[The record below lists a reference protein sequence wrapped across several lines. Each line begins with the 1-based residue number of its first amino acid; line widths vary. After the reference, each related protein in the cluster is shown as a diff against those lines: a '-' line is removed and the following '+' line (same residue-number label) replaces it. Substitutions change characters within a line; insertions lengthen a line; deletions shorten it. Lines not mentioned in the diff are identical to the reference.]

1 MHWKTIVAV
10 GLVCLLGTAGF
21 ALEEEVADERI
32 WFGLGGST
40 LGLFLPDLAAVDAF
54 LIDNG
59 FGAFG
64 AAVLFTG
71 GRGRGGAVGGLS
83 FGAIGWSGEA
93 VTRAENRYAEV
104 AIGFGGLEAGRV
116 IGGDERSLLTLGV
129 VLGGAGTSLTLL
141 EDVAISDEG
150 SSPLGPCGVVPE
162 PVILG
167 RHGMTLA
174 VEPFVSLQVQ
184 PLHNFGFELHLGY
197 LMPLFAFEWGDAEL
211 EGVAPRFAGPVISL
225 SATWGAIGRPAIG
238 PVLDRPK
245 VEEAIDQTVS
255 LAGPCVRIDNRVG
268 RITVEMSEAEQA
280 GSVSQV
286 RILAVKQAQSQ
297 TLLDQVSVLIEPTR
311 CGLSL
316 HSKGPRH
323 GFWEVEYLITVP
335 AGTEIEVM
343 QAAGDVHLKGVVG
356 TAAIEL
362 ALGEVEVAGFVG
374 PVLSIGVGAGGVRV
388 VDAEAETIEIE
399 VGTGDVE
406 IQLLEQA
413 SYRVVA
419 EAGIGAVSV
428 GPFPGFDTVE
438 ASGLAVD
445 VDATLGEGEGSLAI
459 EVLVGEVHVRPRAE

>member
-1 MHWKTIVAV
+1 MHWKTIVVV

-21 ALEEEVADERI
+21 ALEEDVADERI

-40 LGLFLPDLAAVDAF
+40 VGFFLPALAGANAALIAGGFDAF
-54 LIDNG
+54 GDVVLIS
-59 FGAFG
+59 
-64 AAVLFTG
+64 G
-71 GRGRGGAVGGLS
+71 GRARGGALGGLS

-93 VTRAENRYAEV
+93 VTLAGNRRAEL
-104 AIGFGGLEAGRV
+104 AIGFGGFELGRV
-116 IGGDERSLLTLGV
+116 VGGDLRSLLTLGA
-129 VLGGAGTSLTLL
+129 VLGGGGSSLTLL
-141 EDVAISDEG
+141 ETPIPLDEG
-150 SSPLGPCGVVPE
+150 GGCSLRGVVPE
-162 PVILG
+162 PMVLMRVG
-167 RHGMTLA
+167 AFLA
-174 VEPFVSLQVQ
+174 IEPFVSLQVQ

-197 LMPLFAFEWGDAEL
+197 LVPLFAFEWGDVKL

-268 RITVEMSEAEQA
+268 RITVETSEAEQA

-286 RILAVKQAQSQ
+286 RIVAVKQAQSQ

-335 AGTEIEVM
+335 AGTEIEVT

-374 PVLSIGVGAGGVRV
+374 PVLTIGVGAGGVRV

-445 VDATLGEGEGSLAI
+445 VDATLGQGEGSLAI